1 MNLSSSSPYIS
12 HLHDVI
18 FEGGVVSERLL
29 AERARRDDVRRR
41 RRPRRRD
48 CGVVTVRLRLDVVGI
63 CKKREKMSEWK
74 GERGK
79 RITHLDYDYGLRL
92 LLLFVAFDSVSSRGD
107 PSPLYALWSIPLPT
121 RLRENL
127 ATKTQPLGGNLLFL
141 GEFLPLPCK
150 LPCRKSRLFSFF
162 PLFLL

>member
-1 MNLSSSSPYIS
+1 MNLSSPYPYIS

-18 FEGGVVSERLL
+18 FEGGVVGERLL
-29 AERARRDDVRRR
+29 AERARRDGRRR
-41 RRPRRRD
+41 RRPRGRG
-48 CGVVTVRLRLDVVGI
+48 GVAVRLRLDVVGI

-92 LLLFVAFDSVSSRGD
+92 LQLFVAFDSVSSRGE